1 MSKLIHAFLSQWTTA
16 ELAGDAETLATLL
29 TDDFSGVGPL
39 GFVLHRPAW
48 LDRHHQGLAYE
59 QFSLEEIQ
67 IRLYL
72 YGEVAVVMARNNARG
87 TYQGQP
93 LPEALR
99 ATLVIAPKSE
109 GLRAG
114 RRPHELHRRHPGLPT
129 RPGPSDSA
137 ATQCRHERRS
147 GGTMTELDGRVAL
160 VTGSSRGIGAAIARL
175 FAERGAAVVVH
186 GRDADAVRT
195 VVADIEKTG
204 GRALAAIADL
214 THYDQIEAM
223 RDIDRARSGSR
234 STSWSPTPVEALSGP
249 GRSKTSPK
257 PTGEHRSMPTSPP
270 PS

>member
-1 MSKLIHAFLSQWTTA
+1 MSKHIHAFLSQWTTA

-99 ATLVIAPKSE
+99 ATLVIVPKSE
-109 GLRAG
+109 GLELAAVHMSFIAG
-114 RRPHELHRRHPGLPT
+114 TQGSPPW
-129 RPGPSDSA
+129 PGPSDSTARSA
-137 ATQCRHERRS
+137 ATNPDQE
-147 GGTMTELDGRVAL
+147 
-160 VTGSSRGIGAAIARL
+160 AR
-175 FAERGAAVVVH
+175 
-186 GRDADAVRT
+186 
-195 VVADIEKTG
+195 
-204 GRALAAIADL
+204 
-214 THYDQIEAM
+214 
-223 RDIDRARSGSR
+223 
-234 STSWSPTPVEALSGP
+234 
-249 GRSKTSPK
+249 
-257 PTGEHRSMPTSPP
+257 
-270 PS
+270 